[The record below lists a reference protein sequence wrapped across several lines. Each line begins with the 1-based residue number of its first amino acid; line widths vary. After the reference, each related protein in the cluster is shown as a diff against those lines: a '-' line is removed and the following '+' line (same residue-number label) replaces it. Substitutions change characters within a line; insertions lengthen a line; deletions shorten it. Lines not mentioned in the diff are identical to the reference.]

1 MEHKMRKEINK
12 FKEFL
17 NENSEEKLNISDVSD
32 SLYQDGSTRN
42 ENGLLDKMRKLLFGT
57 IVVLSTILT
66 SCGTTAAT
74 EEKTTTEDSTAV
86 ETTTVTT
93 PSVDSAKVEK

>member
-32 SLYQDGSTRN
+32 SENIINIKNDVYQILDEIPEEGDLVLLPDKTIGVLGGIKPNGMTFTDGVDGKT
-42 ENGLLDKMRKLLFGT
+42 F
-57 IVVLSTILT
+57 T
-66 SCGTTAAT
+66 SFLHIS
-74 EEKTTTEDSTAV
+74 KY
-86 ETTTVTT
+86 
-93 PSVDSAKVEK
+93 KKIKKI

>member
-1 MEHKMRKEINK
+1 
-12 FKEFL
+12 
-17 NENSEEKLNISDVSD
+17 
-32 SLYQDGSTRN
+32 
-42 ENGLLDKMRKLLFGT
+42 MRKLLFGT

-86 ETTTVTT
+86 ETITVTT

>member
-1 MEHKMRKEINK
+1 
-12 FKEFL
+12 
-17 NENSEEKLNISDVSD
+17 
-32 SLYQDGSTRN
+32 
-42 ENGLLDKMRKLLFGT
+42 MRKLLFGT
-57 IVVLSTILT
+57 IVVLSTVLA
-66 SCGTTAAT
+66 SCGTTATT